1 MTTDHH
7 HMDPHTDIR
16 EAVAKLCADYPGE
29 YWRKLDREM
38 AYPTQFVT
46 ALTESGFLSA
56 LIPEEYGGAG
66 LSLSAA
72 AVIMEEIQR
81 QGCNGAACHA
91 QMYTMGTLLRHGSAA
106 QKRKWLPG
114 IASGAL
120 RMQAFGV
127 TESTTGS
134 DTTQLKTRAELR
146 GNRYVVTGQKVW
158 TSRAMQSDLMLL
170 LARTTPAD
178 QVKRRADGIS
188 CFLVDLRE
196 ADLERAKSALG
207 SANVETIAADV
218 SQTDSTKRYIERT
231 VARFG
236 KIDVLFSN
244 AGNQGP
250 ITSVTE
256 YPEDVFDA
264 VMAVHVRGS
273 FLCCKY
279 GIPQMNDGGSI
290 IITSSVVGAMG
301 APGAV
306 AYVTAKHAQ
315 VGLMRSV
322 AKEAARRRIRVN
334 TLHPGPID
342 NAFQAKIEENIG
354 RMAGIDATR
363 MLNEA
368 IPLHRHAAPE
378 EIARSA
384 LYLASDLSSFVT
396 SSMLMAD
403 GGLRG

>member
-1 MTTDHH
+1 MPLLPDKVCVIT
-7 HMDPHTDIR
+7 
-16 EAVAKLCADYPGE
+16 
-29 YWRKLDREM
+29 
-38 AYPTQFVT
+38 
-46 ALTESGFLSA
+46 
-56 LIPEEYGGAG
+56 GGAG
-66 LSLSAA
+66 SLGLASARLFLS
-72 AVIMEEIQR
+72 E
-81 QGCNGAACHA
+81 GA
-91 QMYTMGTLLRHGSAA
+91 
-106 QKRKWLPG
+106 
-114 IASGAL
+114 
-120 RMQAFGV
+120 
-127 TESTTGS
+127 
-134 DTTQLKTRAELR
+134 
-146 GNRYVVTGQKVW
+146 KV
-158 TSRAMQSDLMLL
+158 M
-170 LARTTPAD
+170 
-178 QVKRRADGIS
+178 
-188 CFLVDLRE
+188 LVDLGE
-196 ADLERAKSALG
+196 ADLARAVHELG
-207 SANVETIAADV
+207 SPNVDAVAADV
-218 SQTDSTKRYIERT
+218 SDAAATRTYIERT
-231 VARFG
+231 VSRFG
-236 KIDVLFSN
+236 PINVLFSN

-250 ITSVTE
+250 IMPVTE
-256 YPEDVFDA
+256 YPEEAFDA
-264 VMAVHVRGS
+264 QIAVHVRGA
-273 FLCCKY
+273 FLACKY
-279 GIPQMNDGGSI
+279 GLPRMNDGGSI

-396 SSMLMAD
+396 SSTLMAD